1 VSTDFHRVLLASL
14 LVSEGVDARRRDY
27 EDKRRDYQRASIA
40 EYWIVDPEDRKIT
53 VLVLEN
59 SLYPMHGEFGPGQS
73 ASGILVPDL
82 VVAVDEI
89 FNLGRNQPGIKSTDD
104 LHVNEG

>member
-1 VSTDFHRVLLASL
+1 MSTDFHRVLLASL
-14 LVSEGVDARRRDY
+14 TVSKGVDTRRRDY

-59 SLYPMHGEFGPGQS
+59 SLSIECMVSLALDRMHQ
-73 ASGILVPDL
+73 AS
-82 VVAVDEI
+82 
-89 FNLGRNQPGIKSTDD
+89 
-104 LHVNEG
+104 

>member
-1 VSTDFHRVLLASL
+1 MSTDFHRVLLASL
-14 LVSEGVDARRRDY
+14 TVSKGVDTRRRDY

-53 VLVLEN
+53 VLVLAN
-59 SLYPMHGEFGPGQS
+59 FLYRMHGEFGPGQN
-73 ASGILVPDL
+73 ASGILIPDL

-89 FNLGRNQPGIKSTDD
+89 FNLGRNQAGIKSTDD
-104 LHVNEG
+104 LHVDEG